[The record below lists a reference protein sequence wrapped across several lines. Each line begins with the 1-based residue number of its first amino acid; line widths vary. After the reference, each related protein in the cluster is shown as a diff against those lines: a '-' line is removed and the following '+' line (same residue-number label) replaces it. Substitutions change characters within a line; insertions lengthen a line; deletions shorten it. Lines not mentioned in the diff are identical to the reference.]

1 MRRTLLG
8 RVMVGVGAA
17 LVVVGAVGQLRS
29 GGETAVASPTTTA
42 AAAPTSSAPVAE
54 PSSTTTS
61 TTTEGSTTTTSAPT
75 TTTTTAEVETVEEF
89 VAAFAAATAS
99 DDAGFLF
106 QRLHP
111 VVLEVYDPEL
121 CRGWVEREIVGLE
134 DYRLVG
140 EVTETV
146 RSFDTPS
153 GPVTVD
159 PVYLAE
165 VAFVFQ
171 GQPFQASGLYAPLE
185 GEMRWFGECR

>member
-1 MRRTLLG
+1 M
-8 RVMVGVGAA
+8 MVGVGAA

-42 AAAPTSSAPVAE
+42 AAAPTSSTPAAE

-61 TTTEGSTTTTSAPT
+61 TTTEGSTTTTAAP
-75 TTTTTAEVETVEEF
+75 TTTTAEVETVEEF
-89 VAAFAAATAS
+89 VAAFAAATAA

-111 VVLEVYDPEL
+111 VVLQVYDPEL

-171 GQPFQASGLYAPLE
+171 GQPFEASGLYAPLE